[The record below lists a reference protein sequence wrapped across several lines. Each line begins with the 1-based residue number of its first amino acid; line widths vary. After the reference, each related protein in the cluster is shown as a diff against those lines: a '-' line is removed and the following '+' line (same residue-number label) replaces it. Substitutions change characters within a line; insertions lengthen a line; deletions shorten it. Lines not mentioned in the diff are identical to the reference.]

1 MDDMEKLRVLLP
13 HWMEHNDEHAADF
26 VGWAAKATLAG
37 HEDAAHMIVRAA
49 DSIGQANAGRVGWDT
64 VRATAHAQPFT
75 LIPKGSLGRQS
86 PIPSA

>member
-37 HEDAAHMIVRAA
+37 HDDAAQMISDAA
-49 DSIGQANAGRVGWDT
+49 DAIRQANAALQSALEGLGGPLSG
-64 VRATAHAQPFT
+64 QPHT
-75 LIPKGSLGRQS
+75 HSHS
-86 PIPSA
+86 H

>member
-37 HEDAAHMIVRAA
+37 HEDAAQMIVRAA
-49 DSIGQANAGRVGWDT
+49 DAIRQANAALQSALEELGGPLSE
-64 VRATAHAQPFT
+64 QPHT
-75 LIPKGSLGRQS
+75 HSHS
-86 PIPSA
+86 H